1 MKKQLIFWIFCLVL
15 VYPAYTQSDIPVF
28 VTDSL
33 DNYVSR
39 AMKAEQLPGLA
50 VCIVKNGRVVLM
62 KGYGVCRHGGNEP
75 VDENTL
81 FMIGSNTKAFTG
93 IALAKLDYEKKLS
106 LNDPVTKWLP
116 EFTLDNKLA
125 GEQAIIR
132 DLLCHRL
139 GFMTFQGDFMYWKS
153 NLSREDVIQKMGR
166 LKAVYPFRTTYGYC
180 NAGFLTAGEIIPKV
194 TGMQWEDYIK
204 ESFFIPLGMTR
215 TLALNSELTEAVNKA
230 SAHDIVQG
238 KVLAVPYCMIDN
250 LASAATIS
258 SSVSDM
264 SKWVI
269 MLLNNGMYGDT
280 RIIPSKVIDEVK
292 YPHTIRGANSGL
304 YNKSHFILY
313 GLGFD
318 LRDYEGKLIVSHT
331 GAVTGFLSSVT
342 LVPED
347 SLGIVVLTN
356 SIRNSV
362 YSSLKQEILDACLGL
377 PYRNY
382 IRLYES
388 GDNQYDKER
397 EIRMKQMQDSVAL
410 NLKTELPVKAYT
422 GDYSHDVYGMM
433 KIVQEKDE
441 LRMIFSH
448 HPNMY
453 AKLESLGNNRFFAT
467 FSDPEFEEA
476 VFPFKVENGKIV
488 SVTVKVADF
497 IDYTSYLF
505 TKQAI
510 N

>member
-1 MKKQLIFWIFCLVL
+1 MKKQFIALFFCTCLAFQANSQTSA
-15 VYPAYTQSDIPVF
+15 PAF

-33 DNYVSR
+33 DSYVTR
-39 AMKAEQLPGLA
+39 AMQAEQLPGLA
-50 VCIVKNGRVVLM
+50 VCIVKNGKVVLM
-62 KGYGVCRHGGNEP
+62 KGYGVCKKGGSEP

-81 FMIGSNTKAFTG
+81 FMIGSNTKAFTAT
-93 IALAKLDYEKKLS
+93 ALAKLDYEKKLS
-106 LNDPVTKWLP
+106 LDDLVTKWIP
-116 EFTLDNKLA
+116 DFTLDNKMA

-139 GFMTFQGDFMYWKS
+139 GFRTFQGDFMYWKS
-153 NLSREDVIQKMGR
+153 DLSRKEVIEKMGQ
-166 LKAVYPFRTTYGYC
+166 LKAVYPFRTTWGYC
-180 NAGFLTAGEIIPKV
+180 NAGFLTAGEIIPRV
-194 TGMQWEDYIK
+194 TGIPWEDYVKQNI
-204 ESFFIPLGMTR
+204 FNPLGMTR
-215 TLALNSELTEAVNKA
+215 TLALDKNFPNAENKA
-230 SAHDIVQG
+230 YAHDIIHG
-238 KVLAVPYCMIDN
+238 KVISVPYCTIDN
-250 LASAATIS
+250 LAPAATIG
-258 SSVSDM
+258 SSVNDM
-264 SKWVI
+264 SKWII
-269 MLLNNGMYGDT
+269 MLLNNGMYGET
-280 RIIPSKVIDEVK
+280 RVVPSEAIAETR
-292 YPHTIRGANSGL
+292 YPNSIEG
-304 YNKSHFILY
+304 NNGGMFNQSHFRLY

-318 LRDYEGKLIVSHT
+318 LKDYAGKLIVSHT

-347 SLGIVVLTN
+347 TLGIVVLTN

-362 YSSLKQEILDACLGL
+362 FYSLREEILDAYLGL

-382 IRLYES
+382 SQIYES
-388 GDNQYDKER
+388 GDRQDENER
-397 EIRMKQMQDSVAL
+397 SRRIQQLQDSVSL
-410 NLKTELPVKAYT
+410 HQGTGLPLKAYM
-422 GDYSHDVYGMM
+422 GDYTHYVYGGM
-433 KIVQEKDE
+433 KIILEKGE

-476 VFPFKVENGKIV
+476 IFPFEVHGDKVV

-505 TKQAI
+505 TKTD

>member
-1 MKKQLIFWIFCLVL
+1 MKRYLIFLIFCLCL
-15 VYPAYTQSDIPVF
+15 VYPAYTQSRIPVF
-28 VTDSL
+28 VTDSI
-33 DNYVSR
+33 DSYVLR

-50 VCIVKNGRVVLM
+50 ICIVKNGRIVLM
-62 KGYGVCRHGGNEP
+62 KGYGVLKQGAGEP

-81 FMIGSNTKAFTG
+81 FMIGSNTKAFTAT
-93 IALAKLDYEKKLS
+93 ALAKLDYEKKLS

-116 EFTLDNKLA
+116 DFTLENKMA

-139 GFMTFQGDFMYWKS
+139 GFRTFQGDLMYWKS
-153 NLSREDVIQKMGR
+153 DLSREDVIKKMGQI
-166 LKAVYPFRTTYGYC
+166 KAVYPFRTTWGYC

-194 TGMQWEDYIK
+194 TGMKWEDYIRK
-204 ESFFIPLGMTR
+204 NFFVPLGMTR
-215 TLALNSELTEAVNKA
+215 TLALNRELPEAVNKS
-230 SAHDIVQG
+230 SAHDLVNG
-238 KVLAVPYCMIDN
+238 KIIAVPYCMIDN
-250 LASAATIS
+250 LASAGTIS
-258 SSVSDM
+258 SSVNDM

-269 MLLNNGMYGDT
+269 MLLNNGMYGNTLVVPAEAIAET
-280 RIIPSKVIDEVK
+280 RFPNSII
-292 YPHTIRGANSGL
+292 GNNGGL
-304 YNKSHFILY
+304 FDKTHFRLY

-318 LRDYEGKLIVSHT
+318 LKDYAGKLIVSHT

-347 SLGIVVLTN
+347 TLGIVILTN
-356 SIRNSV
+356 SIRNSI
-362 YSSLKQEILDACLGL
+362 YASLREEVLDAYLGL

-382 IRLYES
+382 SQIYES
-388 GDNQYDKER
+388 GDKFDENAR
-397 EIRMKQMQDSVAL
+397 RTRIKQLEDSVAL
-410 NLKTELPVKAYT
+410 NLKTELPIKAYT
-422 GDYSHDVYGMM
+422 GEYTHYIYGGM
-433 KIVQEKDE
+433 KIELENGE
-441 LRMIFSH
+441 LRMHFSH

-453 AKLESLGNNRFFAT
+453 AKLESLGNNRFFAI

-476 VFPFKVENGKIV
+476 IFPFKVESGKVI

-505 TKQAI
+505 TKTD